1 MCPIVFMG
9 FILLL
14 VLCQK
19 VKNYFMQEI
28 NKGKIRGIFFK
39 KFQGL
44 ALKKLF

>member
-1 MCPIVFMG
+1 VCPIVFMG

-19 VKNYFMQEI
+19 AKKYFMQEI
-28 NKGKIRGIFFK
+28 NKGKIRGIFFSF
-39 KFQGL
+39 FQGL